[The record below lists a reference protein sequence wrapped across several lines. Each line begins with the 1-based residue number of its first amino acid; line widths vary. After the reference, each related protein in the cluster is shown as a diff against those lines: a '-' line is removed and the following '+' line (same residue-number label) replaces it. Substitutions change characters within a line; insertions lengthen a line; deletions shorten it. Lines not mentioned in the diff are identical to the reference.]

1 MAAETVTFTDKWS
14 TKIRANDGPWG
25 TIGAWRDWVK
35 GKTKRAEANHRLRI
49 ADADAADTLA
59 TTRAAILAETS
70 TD

>member
-1 MAAETVTFTDKWS
+1 MAAETVTFTDRWS

-35 GKTKRAEANHRLRI
+35 AETKRAEANHRLRI
-49 ADADAADTLA
+49 VEAEQAAALEA
-59 TTRAAILAETS
+59 ARASVLTEAS